1 MILAPAQAQAM
12 YAAMCALNNVS
23 CTSGSELTFV
33 GDKHAPL
40 DPDDGG
46 WHLLRL
52 IEDAGGE
59 ITVQS
64 GPQGRPTATEHHASQ
79 AAFASAYALI

>member
-23 CTSGSELTFV
+23 CTSGIELAFV
-33 GDKHAPL
+33 GDKPAPL

-52 IEDAGGE
+52 VEAAGGE
-59 ITVQS
+59 ITLQS
-64 GPQGRPTATEHHASQ
+64 GPPGRPTATEHYASQ
-79 AAFASAYALI
+79 AAFASAYGLI